1 LNRAL
6 KADLKTIAVGAALGF
21 AFAFLGLMVSAY
33 AVMILVGMWH
43 GHNDAIPALGFFDSV
58 YGISLV
64 ALLALIVAPVTRD

>member
-1 LNRAL
+1 LNRRTKDAL
-6 KADLKTIAVGAALGF
+6 KTFAVGAALGF

-58 YGISLV
+58 YGV
-64 ALLALIVAPVTRD
+64 ALVGLLGLIVAPLTRD